1 MRVSITAMIPKNRLE
16 ALTDGVYAFAMTLLV
31 IDLRLPESFNPKNAG
46 QLLNALSELGG
57 QFLVYAISFW
67 VLGLRWLG
75 QVQVDTRQDKVGH
88 GYGAWSLLGLFF
100 VTCVPFST
108 MLVGRYGHV
117 APAVWVYAANMAAS
131 SLIALRLQQ
140 LDAPQLAPA
149 ERFDQ
154 RAPALAMLVAALLS
168 VAISLVSPDHAMLGY
183 LATVA
188 PPLMQRRRG
197 RS

>member
-1 MRVSITAMIPKNRLE
+1 MIPKNRLE

-31 IDLRLPESFNPKNAG
+31 IDLRLPESFNPKNDG
-46 QLLNALSELGG
+46 QLLNALSELWS
-57 QFLVYAISFW
+57 QLLVYAISFW

-75 QVQVDTRQDKVGH
+75 QVQIDNHREKVGH

-117 APAVWVYAANMAAS
+117 APAVWVYAANMAAG

-140 LDAPQLAPA
+140 LDAPQLTSA
-149 ERFDQ
+149 ERASQ
-154 RAPALAMLVAALLS
+154 RDPALAMIAAALIS
-168 VAISLVSPDHAMLGY
+168 AAISLISPDHAMLGY
-183 LATVA
+183 LVTLA
-188 PPLMQRRRG
+188 PVLLRRRQ
-197 RS
+197 R